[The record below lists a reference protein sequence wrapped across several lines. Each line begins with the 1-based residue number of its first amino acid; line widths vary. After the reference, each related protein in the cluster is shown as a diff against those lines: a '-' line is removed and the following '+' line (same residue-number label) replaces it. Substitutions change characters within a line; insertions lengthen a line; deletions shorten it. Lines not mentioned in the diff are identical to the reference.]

1 MSSLEKCLFRSA
13 IFFLIGLFACFI
25 LSCMRCSYILEINPL
40 LVNSFANIFSNI
52 SDGCFFILF
61 MVSFAVPKLLSLI
74 SPHSTSL
81 FTREIQIKTTMR
93 YHLTPV
99 RMAIIKKSTNNKC
112 WGGCGNKG
120 IYTVGGNINWY
131 SHCREQHGSSFKN
144 SEGNRQEG
152 QGSPKGGNRLQVSDT
167 FISLKQQEETN
178 QW

>member
-1 MSSLEKCLFRSA
+1 MEFYQISKSQTMLTPGQRKCQTFVEHLFTCFLAICMSSLEKCLFRSA

-93 YHLTPV
+93 YHPTPV

-120 IYTVGGNINWY
+120 IYTVGGNIN
-131 SHCREQHGSSFKN
+131 
-144 SEGNRQEG
+144 
-152 QGSPKGGNRLQVSDT
+152 
-167 FISLKQQEETN
+167 
-178 QW
+178 